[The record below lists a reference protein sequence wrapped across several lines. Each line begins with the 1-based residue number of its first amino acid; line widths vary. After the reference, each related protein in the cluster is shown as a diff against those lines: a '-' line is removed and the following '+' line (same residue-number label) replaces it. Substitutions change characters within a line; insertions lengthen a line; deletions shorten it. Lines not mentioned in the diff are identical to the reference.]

1 MSHGNLEKCEP
12 NLIPMLDLVLQL
24 VMFFMLCA
32 NFIAEDVNATIKLPT
47 ALQARPLDKA
57 EERVI
62 FLNVDK
68 SGHVLPTGRGNT
80 VALRNR
86 IMVAQHMKRMKEID
100 DQLKAQALA
109 KNKPEPR
116 PSLVVLRAHEDCT
129 YEQIANV
136 LLGCQEAGYL
146 NIQFRA
152 VVKASN

>member
-1 MSHGNLEKCEP
+1 MSHGSVEKCEP
-12 NLIPMLDLVLQL
+12 NMIPMLDLVLQL

-32 NFIAEDVNATIKLPT
+32 NFIAEDVNSTIKLPT

-68 SGHVLPTGRGNT
+68 KGEVLPTGRGNT

-86 IMVAQHMKRMKEID
+86 VMVAQHMKRMKEID
-100 DQLKAQALA
+100 EQLKAQAVA
-109 KNKPEPR
+109 KGKPEPR

-129 YEQIANV
+129 YEMISNV
-136 LLGCQEAGYL
+136 LLGCREAQYY

-152 VVKASN
+152 VVKAPN

>member
-1 MSHGNLEKCEP
+1 MSHGSVEKCEP
-12 NLIPMLDLVLQL
+12 NMIPMLDLVLQL

-32 NFIAEDVNATIKLPT
+32 NFIAEDVNSTIKLPT

-68 SGHVLPTGRGNT
+68 KGEVLPTGRGNT

-86 IMVAQHMKRMKEID
+86 VMVSQHMKRMKEID
-100 DQLKAQALA
+100 DQLKAQAVA
-109 KNKPEPR
+109 KGKPEPR

-129 YEQIANV
+129 YEQISNV
-136 LLGCQEAGYL
+136 LLGCREAGYF

-152 VVKASN
+152 VVKAPN

>member
-47 ALQARPLDKA
+47 AIQARPLDKS
-57 EERVI
+57 EDRVI

-68 SGHVLPTGRGNT
+68 NGYVLPSARGNT

-86 IMVAQHMKRMKEID
+86 TMVALHMRNMAQID
-100 DQLKAQALA
+100 EELKKQAAA
-109 KNKPEPR
+109 KNKPEPK
-116 PSLVVLRAHEDCT
+116 PALVILRAHQDCK
-129 YEQIANV
+129 YGQIAEV
-136 LLGCQEAGYL
+136 LLGCQEAGYT

-152 VVKASN
+152 IVGAAK